1 MRLFFAALLIL
12 AAAAPALAQVY
23 RWTDEQ
29 GRTRYSDTPP
39 PPSAKDKKRFGPTAQ
54 ERSRAA
60 SKQLAAAA
68 EKSPLRLYSSPTCTD
83 PCAAARAALNK
94 RGVPFQ
100 EIQVWDDAT
109 NDELKRVSGG
119 NEVPVLMVGER
130 AAVKGF
136 EQGAFDRTLDAA
148 GYPKSGAVPVAE
160 QAAPG
165 APEGYIPPKERAPQ
179 PPAAPKA
186 Q

>member
-1 MRLFFAALLIL
+1 VTRVLLALLAVAL
-12 AAAAPALAQVY
+12 AVPADAQVY

-29 GRTRYSDTPP
+29 GRVRYSDTPP
-39 PPSAKDKKRFGPTAQ
+39 PPSAKEKKRFGPTAQ
-54 ERSRAA
+54 ERARAA

-68 EKSPLRLYSSPTCTD
+68 EKFPLTLYSSPTCAA

-94 RGVPFQ
+94 RGVPFR
-100 EIQVWDDAT
+100 EVQVWDDAT
-109 NDELKRVSGG
+109 NAELKRASGG

-136 EQGAFDRTLDAA
+136 EQAAFDQALDSA
-148 GYPKSGAVPVAE
+148 GYPKSGDVPVAE
-160 QAAPG
+160 QAAPT
-165 APEGYIPPKERAPQ
+165 APEGYIPPKERGEA
-179 PPAAPKA
+179 PAATAKP

>member
-1 MRLFFAALLIL
+1 MSRVALALVIAAL
-12 AAAAPALAQVY
+12 AASAQAQVY

-39 PPSAKDKKRFGPTAQ
+39 PPSAKDKKRFGPTAK

-60 SKQLAAAA
+60 SKELALAA
-68 EKSPLRLYSSPTCTD
+68 EKFPLTLYSSPTCTD

-109 NDELKRVSGG
+109 NAELKRVSGG

-136 EQGAFDRTLDAA
+136 DQAAFDGALDAA
-148 GYPKSGAVPVAE
+148 GYPKSGAVAAGE
-160 QAAPG
+160 QTAPG
-165 APEGYIPPKERAPQ
+165 TPEGYIPPKERPPE
-179 PPAAPKA
+179 PPAAPKP